1 MESFELQDEL
11 QALQDVDSYAID
23 NESDVSAL
31 DPAAVADLLS
41 SAVDALAHNSDAITD
56 PNVFDAY
63 RSLLKHAAALQGSHM
78 IKILDSISS
87 AYHAQ
92 IEATVR
98 DIDEEDQQT
107 FMAHKMPLEMY
118 AFLLHWFVSAAEK
131 VKTSG
136 DDDAP
141 APVPK
146 ARRGRGGKAATS
158 RSTARKPPEEWSW
171 QDQIPPTLNL
181 ISKVL
186 RMKTQRIWQTSAE
199 RETFINC
206 VVRPVYHITENE
218 QYMKSAEIRRG
229 VYKAIC
235 FAVKHQGHA
244 LAAQISIM
252 QSLQYY
258 EHLSEPLA
266 ECLHVLARD
275 FDHAQLG
282 DEILREI
289 AGKTFSAQ
297 DTKGPRAFSRFLVR
311 FAELAPRQI
320 LKQLALL
327 LAHLDSESYPM
338 RMALVEVIGAII
350 RELADTLENPAAPG
364 GLGGGGGGVA
374 DAGGDREK
382 QLKQINGLYD
392 LLLERTLDLS
402 SYVRVKVL
410 ATMTRLC
417 DCPAKFP
424 QQRLAMARAA
434 VDALEDKASGVRKA
448 AVSLLVRLILTH
460 PYGMYGGF
468 LSETEWKERYEHEAA
483 ILAKMEG
490 EVGKAVE
497 RAEDDDESQAGEEED
512 EGLGEEE
519 EEEGEGGE
527 KRRRKKKT
535 HDDDEMEVDGEDEE
549 DDDDEDAKDE
559 DGDVSM
565 ADSQPNKR
573 RPSKKT
579 KKKARKSELDLAALT
594 NEAAALGALNE
605 NQHLEA
611 KLKKKFC
618 LDALEFI
625 RTVEDGMRTVQK
637 LLASTNKLEVLEAM
651 EFFRVTYEYK
661 FDAAEAGIKKMLHLI
676 WSKDNNA
683 TSEDGRELKSVRSR
697 LLECYRT
704 MYFEPIQNLEP
715 KAQINRIAKNMI
727 EMTYDATLAELTSL
741 EEMMRQL
748 MEEGHIHQDVVS
760 KLWQVYSSERPLP
773 RAQRRGAVIILG
785 MLALAKRSVVAD
797 RVETLV
803 KVGLGD
809 RGKTDLTLARYTC
822 VALQRLNGSAKKV
835 KGSLLDK
842 TLRIDM
848 ENPLFRKL
856 QDAIERPCRTK
867 EWFPMAEQAINTVY
881 ALGERPD
888 ILCGNL
894 IKNLAR
900 RVFGKKPT
908 TASQSQSSQLDKDAD
923 AMDEDEEGGD
933 PDATPQSPSKSQQ
946 SPSKSQ
952 QSPSKSQT
960 NGSKDL
966 GDAFELSQLLFI
978 VGHVAIKQIVFLEL
992 VEREW
997 KRQKHEKEMAAKI
1010 GGTGAPDKSKEQEE
1024 LDQVAGNAE
1033 DEIGERIA
1041 AMREHELLYGS
1052 QSLLATFGPMLV
1064 HICGSPHKFKNRT
1077 LRMAATLAFS
1087 KFLCVSSQFC
1097 EQNHRLLFKIL
1108 ETSKDPSIR
1117 SNIVIALGDVAVS
1130 FSSIIDES
1138 NDELYK
1144 GLRDPDMVVK
1154 KNTLMVLTHLILN
1167 GMVKVKGQMG
1177 EMAKCVEDEDERISD
1192 LAKLFFAELSTKDNA
1207 IYNNLPDVISH
1218 LSVGAH
1224 AIDEEAFQSTM
1235 KYIFTFI
1242 EKEKQ
1247 AENIVEKLCQRF
1259 RLSDDPRQWRDIAF
1273 CLSLL
1278 PFKSERSVKKLIEG
1292 LQFYRDKLHEE
1303 AVYARFQEILTKARS
1318 NKSANKPDAELN
1330 EFEAIL
1336 EENRRQGA
1344 EDQDFEKR
1352 VEGRKA
1358 IAKKR
1363 ATRRTARKKPV
1374 ARNDG
1379 GESD

>member
-1 MESFELQDEL
+1 MSSFELQDEL
-11 QALQDVDSYAID
+11 QAVQDVDAYNFD
-23 NESDVSAL
+23 NEYDVSAL
-31 DPAAVADLLS
+31 DPPSLAALLA
-41 SAVDALAHNSDAITD
+41 SAVDALANSSDAITVPD
-56 PNVFDAY
+56 VFDAY

-98 DIDEEDQQT
+98 DLEDDDPHSAL
-107 FMAHKMPLEMY
+107 AHKTPLEMY

-131 VKTSG
+131 VKSAG
-136 DDDAP
+136 EDDAP

-146 ARRGRGGKAATS
+146 TRRGRGGKAAAS
-158 RSTARKPPEEWSW
+158 RVTARKPAEDWSW
-171 QDQIPPTLNL
+171 QDQVPPTLNL
-181 ISKVL
+181 ISKLL
-186 RMKTQRIWQTSAE
+186 RIKTQRIWQTSAE

-206 VVRPVYHITENE
+206 VLRPVYHITENE
-218 QYMKSAEIRRG
+218 QYMKSVDIRRG
-229 VYKAIC
+229 TYKVIC
-235 FAVKHQGHA
+235 LAVKHQGHA

-258 EHLSEPLA
+258 EHLSEPMA
-266 ECLHVLARD
+266 ECLNILARD
-275 FDHAQLG
+275 FDHPQLG
-282 DEILREI
+282 DDILREI

-311 FAELAPRQI
+311 YAELAPRQL
-320 LKQLALL
+320 LKQLSLL

-338 RMALVEVIGAII
+338 RMALVEIIGGII
-350 RELADTLENPAAPG
+350 RELADSPEND
-364 GLGGGGGGVA
+364 GLGALGAAAAAGIGMGP
-374 DAGGDREK
+374 AGGDRAK
-382 QLKQINGLYD
+382 QLKQINGLYE

-410 ATMTRLC
+410 STLSRLC
-417 DCPAKFP
+417 DGTAKFP

-448 AVSLLVRLILTH
+448 AVSLLVKLILTH
-460 PYGMYGGF
+460 PYNLYGGY
-468 LSETEWKERYEHEAA
+468 LSETDWKEKYEQETA

-497 RAEDDDESQAGEEED
+497 REEGEGSQADGDEED
-512 EGLGEEE
+512 EGIGDEEE
-519 EEEGEGGE
+519 EEE
-527 KRRRKKKT
+527 
-535 HDDDEMEVDGEDEE
+535 DAVDGEKKPRKKRRN
-549 DDDDEDAKDE
+549 DDSMDVDDEDRE
-559 DGDVSM
+559 DDG
-565 ADSQPNKR
+565 ADDSDDPMSDSAPKAHK
-573 RPSKKT
+573 P
-579 KKKARKSELDLAALT
+579 KKKKRKSELDLAALT

-625 RTVEDGMRTVQK
+625 RTVEEGMKTVQK

-704 MYFEPIQNLEP
+704 IYFEPIQNLDP
-715 KAQINRIAKNMI
+715 KQQINRIAKNMI
-727 EMTYDATLAELTSL
+727 EMTYNATLAELTSL

-748 MEEGHIHQDVVS
+748 MEENHINEDVVA
-760 KLWQVYSSERPLP
+760 KLWQVYSSSRPLP
-773 RAQRRGAVIILG
+773 RAQRRGAAIILG

-809 RGKTDLTLARYTC
+809 LGKADLTLARYTC

-842 TLRIDM
+842 SLRIDM
-848 ENPLFRKL
+848 DNPLFRKL
-856 QDAIERPCRTK
+856 QDAVERPCRTK

-888 ILCGNL
+888 VLCGSV
-894 IKNLAR
+894 IKNLTR
-900 RVFGKKPT
+900 RIFTKKPLGNSH
-908 TASQSQSSQLDKDAD
+908 SQSLQLDKGSDLD
-923 AMDEDEEGGD
+923 AMDEDSEEDRENGEA
-933 PDATPQSPSKSQQ
+933 DATQAAPPSPSKSAA
-946 SPSKSQ
+946 SQ
-952 QSPSKSQT
+952 DPT
-960 NGSKDL
+960 ASKDT
-966 GDAFELSQLLFI
+966 GDAFELSQLLFL

-997 KRQKHEKEMAAKI
+997 KRQKHEKEMAAKLN
-1010 GGTGAPDKSKEQEE
+1010 GSTNAQDKKDQEE

-1041 AMREHELLYGS
+1041 GMREHELLYGE

-1077 LRMAATLAFS
+1077 LRMASTLAFS
-1087 KFLCVSSQFC
+1087 KFLCVSSRFC
-1097 EQNHRLLFKIL
+1097 EQHHRLLFKIL
-1108 ETSKDPSIR
+1108 ETSKDPSVR

-1138 NDELYK
+1138 NDELYT

-1259 RLSDDPRQWRDIAF
+1259 RLSDDPRQWRDVAF

-1330 EFEAIL
+1330 EFENIL

-1374 ARNDG
+1374 ARNDD
-1379 GESD
+1379 SD

>member
-1 MESFELQDEL
+1 METFELQDEL
-11 QALQDVDSYAID
+11 QTLQDIDAYVFD

-31 DPAAVADLLS
+31 DARSVAHLLD
-41 SAVDALAHNSDAITD
+41 SAVDALAHSSDNITD
-56 PNVFDAY
+56 PAIFDAY
-63 RSLLKHAAALQGSHM
+63 RSLLKYAAFLQGAHM

-92 IEATVR
+92 LEATVR

-141 APVPK
+141 PASAPK
-146 ARRGRGGKAATS
+146 TKRGRGTKAATS

-181 ISKVL
+181 ISRVL
-186 RMKTQRIWQTSAE
+186 RVKTQRIWQTSAE
-199 RETFINC
+199 REAFINC

-218 QYMKSAEIRRG
+218 QYMRSADIRRG

-235 FAVKHQGHA
+235 LAVKHQGHA

-258 EHLSEPLA
+258 EHLSEPMA
-266 ECLHVLARD
+266 ECLNILARE
-275 FDHAQLG
+275 FDHPQLA

-297 DTKGPRAFSRFLVR
+297 DTKGPRVFSRFLVR
-311 FAELAPRQI
+311 YAELAPRQV
-320 LKQLALL
+320 LKQLSLL

-338 RMALVEVIGAII
+338 RMALVELIGCII
-350 RELADTLENPAAPG
+350 RELADSPENDGLDAVGPAA
-364 GLGGGGGGVA
+364 GV
-374 DAGGDREK
+374 GDGDKAK

-410 ATMTRLC
+410 TTLAKLC
-417 DCPAKFP
+417 DGNAKFP
-424 QQRLAMARAA
+424 QQRLAMTRAA

-460 PYGMYGGF
+460 PYSLYGGY
-468 LSETEWKERYEHEAA
+468 LSEREWKAQYEQDSA
-483 ILAKMEG
+483 ILARMEG

-497 RAEDDDESQAGEEED
+497 REDGEEDSQADGEEAD
-512 EGLGEEE
+512 A
-519 EEEGEGGE
+519 EEGVGRREKHRR
-527 KRRRKKKT
+527 KRRGG
-535 HDDDEMEVDGEDEE
+535 DEMEVDETDDQDEE
-549 DDDDEDAKDE
+549 DEDEDVHMS
-559 DGDVSM
+559 DGSSF
-565 ADSQPNKR
+565 ARIENRRKKR
-573 RPSKKT
+573 KK
-579 KKKARKSELDLAALT
+579 RKSELDLAALT
-594 NEAAALGALNE
+594 DEAAALGALNE

-625 RTVEDGMRTVQK
+625 RTVEEGMKIVQK

-651 EFFRVTYEYK
+651 EFFRVCYEYK
-661 FDAAEAGIKKMLHLI
+661 FDVAEAGIKKMLHLI
-676 WSKDNNA
+676 WTKDNNA

-697 LLECYRT
+697 LLECYRS
-704 MYFEPIQNLEP
+704 MYFEPVLNLDP
-715 KAQINRIAKNMI
+715 KQQVNRIAKNMI

-748 MEEGHIHQDVVS
+748 MEEGHIHEDVVN
-760 KLWQVYSSERPLP
+760 KLWQVYSEYELSPSGRGRSGRPLP
-773 RAQRRGAVIILG
+773 REQRRGAVIVLG
-785 MLALAKRSVVAD
+785 MLALAKRS
-797 RVETLV
+797 
-803 KVGLGD
+803 
-809 RGKTDLTLARYTC
+809 TDLTLARYTC

-848 ENPLFRKL
+848 ESPLFRKL
-856 QDAIERPCRTK
+856 QEAIEWPCRSK

-888 ILCGNL
+888 ILCNNL
-894 IKNLAR
+894 IRNLAR

-908 TASQSQSSQLDKDAD
+908 TPSQSHGPLDKDTD
-923 AMDEDEEGGD
+923 AMSEDDERQDVDYDVTTESAS
-933 PDATPQSPSKSQQ
+933 PAKSPLQSG
-946 SPSKSQ
+946 
-952 QSPSKSQT
+952 
-960 NGSKDL
+960 GSKDM
-966 GDAFELSQLLFI
+966 GDAFELSQLLFV
-978 VGHVAIKQIVFLEL
+978 VGHVAIKQIIFLEL

-1041 AMREHELLYGS
+1041 AMREHELLFGS

-1097 EQNHRLLFKIL
+1097 EQNHRLLFKLL

-1117 SNIVIALGDVAVS
+1117 SNIVIALGDIAVS

-1144 GLRDPDMVVK
+1144 GLSDSDLIVK

-1177 EMAKCVEDEDERISD
+1177 EMAKCIEDEDERISD

-1224 AIDEEAFQSTM
+1224 AIDEEVFQSTM

-1278 PFKSERSVKKLIEG
+1278 PFKSERSVKKLMEG

-1303 AVYARFQEILTKARS
+1303 AVYTRFQEILTKARA
-1318 NKSANKPDAELN
+1318 NKSPNKPDAELN
-1330 EFEAIL
+1330 EFETML
-1336 EENRRQGA
+1336 EESRRQGA
-1344 EDQDFEKR
+1344 EDQDFEKT
-1352 VEGRKA
+1352 VQGRKA

-1363 ATRRTARKKPV
+1363 ATRRTIRKKPAA
-1374 ARNDG
+1374 ARLEGNDS
-1379 GESD
+1379 E

>member
-1 MESFELQDEL
+1 MDEFELQDEL
-11 QALQDVDSYAID
+11 QALQDVDSYSFD
-23 NESDVSAL
+23 NETDVSAL
-31 DPAAVADLLS
+31 HPSDVADLLS

-56 PNVFDAY
+56 PAVFDAY

-92 IEATVR
+92 IEATAP
-98 DIDEEDQQT
+98 DTEIDDPQP
-107 FMAHKMPLEMY
+107 ALSHKMALEMY
-118 AFLLHWFVSAAEK
+118 AFLLNWFVTAAEK

-136 DDDAP
+136 DDDASAP
-141 APVPK
+141 APK
-146 ARRGRGGKAATS
+146 ARRGRGGKAAAS
-158 RSTARKPPEEWSW
+158 RATARKQPAAEEWSW

-181 ISKVL
+181 ISKML
-186 RMKTQRIWQTSAE
+186 RLKTQKIWQTSAE

-206 VVRPVYHITENE
+206 VVRPVYHVTENE
-218 QYMKSAEIRRG
+218 QYMKSADIRRG

-235 FAVKHQGHA
+235 LAVKHQGHA

-258 EHLSEPLA
+258 EHLSEPMA
-266 ECLHVLARD
+266 ECLNILARD
-275 FDHAQLG
+275 FDHPQLG
-282 DEILREI
+282 DDILREI

-297 DTKGPRAFSRFLVR
+297 DTKGPRAFSRFLIR
-311 FAELAPRQI
+311 YAELAPR
-320 LKQLALL
+320 LVLRQLSLL

-350 RELADTLENPAAPG
+350 RELAESPEND
-364 GLGGGGGGVA
+364 GLGAVGAAAAAAAGLGP
-374 DAGGDREK
+374 AGGDRAK

-410 ATMTRLC
+410 TTLARLC
-417 DCPAKFP
+417 DGTAKFP
-424 QQRLAMARAA
+424 QQRLAMTRAA

-468 LSETEWKERYEHEAA
+468 LSETEWKERYEQESAV
-483 ILAKMEG
+483 LAKMEG

-497 RAEDDDESQAGEEED
+497 RPEGEEDSQTEEED
-512 EGLGEEE
+512 EGVGSDEED
-519 EEEGEGGE
+519 GSQ
-527 KRRRKKKT
+527 KKKPKKER
-535 HDDDEMEVDGEDEE
+535 DADSMEVDGDEHQDEDEDDPMSG
-549 DDDDEDAKDE
+549 DDDDENGAPKKR
-559 DGDVSM
+559 
-565 ADSQPNKR
+565 AKR
-573 RPSKKT
+573 RRSK
-579 KKKARKSELDLAALT
+579 RKSELDLAALT

-611 KLKKKFC
+611 RLKKKFC

-651 EFFRVTYEYK
+651 EFFRVTFEYK

-683 TSEDGRELKSVRSR
+683 TAEDGRELKSVRSR

-704 MYFEPIQNLEP
+704 MYFEPILNLDP
-715 KAQINRIAKNMI
+715 KSQINRIAKNMI

-748 MEEGHIHQDVVS
+748 MEEGHIHEDVVA

-803 KVGLGD
+803 KVGLGE

-842 TLRIDM
+842 SLRIDM
-848 ENPLFRKL
+848 DNALFRKL
-856 QDAIERPCRTK
+856 QDAVERPCRSK

-888 ILCGNL
+888 VLCGAL

-900 RVFGKKPT
+900 RVFGKKPAGGGGGV
-908 TASQSQSSQLDKDAD
+908 TASVSQDTPLDKDPD
-923 AMDEDEEGGD
+923 AMDEDED
-933 PDATPQSPSKSQQ
+933 DDDVVPPSSPLKSPSKSAASQ
-946 SPSKSQ
+946 SQSQ
-952 QSPSKSQT
+952 ASA
-960 NGSKDL
+960 SKDT
-966 GDAFELSQLLFI
+966 GDAFELSQLLFV

-997 KRQKHEKEMAAKI
+997 KRQKHEKELGSLGHAAAKAS
-1010 GGTGAPDKSKEQEE
+1010 GTGAQDKSKEQEE

-1041 AMREHELLYGS
+1041 AMREQELLYGPE
-1052 QSLLATFGPMLV
+1052 SLLATFGPMLV

-1087 KFLCVSSQFC
+1087 KFLCVSSHFC
-1097 EQNHRLLFKIL
+1097 EQHHRLLFKIL
-1108 ETSKDPSIR
+1108 ETSKDASIR

-1138 NDELYK
+1138 NDELYT
-1144 GLRDPDMVVK
+1144 GLRDPDLVVK

-1303 AVYARFQEILTKARS
+1303 AVYARFQEILTKARQ

-1336 EENRRQGA
+1336 EESRRQGA

-1363 ATRRTARKKPV
+1363 ATRRSEYLFRTSF
-1374 ARNDG
+1374 NG
-1379 GESD
+1379 ST

>member
-1 MESFELQDEL
+1 MDNFELQEEL
-11 QALQDVDSYAID
+11 QAIQDVDHYSFD
-23 NESDVSAL
+23 NESDLSSA
-31 DPAAVADLLS
+31 DARDINHLLE
-41 SAVDALAHNSDAITD
+41 SAVDALAHSSDNITD
-56 PNVFDAY
+56 PAVFDAY

-87 AYHAQ
+87 AYHSQ
-92 IEATVR
+92 LESTVR
-98 DIDEEDQQT
+98 DIDEEEQQT
-107 FMAHKMPLEMY
+107 FMVHKAPLEMY
-118 AFLLHWFVSAAEK
+118 AFLLNWFVSAAEK

-136 DDDAP
+136 EDDAP
-141 APVPK
+141 ALAPK
-146 ARRGRGGKAATS
+146 ARRGRGGKAAAS
-158 RSTARKPPEEWSW
+158 RAAARKPSEEWSW

-181 ISKVL
+181 VSKVL

-218 QYMKSAEIRRG
+218 QYMKSADIRRG

-235 FAVKHQGHA
+235 LAVKHQGHA

-258 EHLSEPLA
+258 EHLSEPMA
-266 ECLHVLARD
+266 ECLNILARE

-311 FAELAPRQI
+311 YAELAPRQV
-320 LKQLALL
+320 LKQLSLL

-350 RELADTLENPAAPG
+350 RELAESPENDGLDGPG
-364 GLGGGGGGVA
+364 PGVDKA
-374 DAGGDREK
+374 K

-410 ATMTRLC
+410 STLAKLC
-417 DCPAKFP
+417 DGTAKFP
-424 QQRLAMARAA
+424 QQRLAMTRAA

-460 PYGMYGGF
+460 PYGVYGGF
-468 LSETEWKERYEHEAA
+468 LSETEWKERYEQESA

-497 RAEDDDESQAGEEED
+497 REDGEDGSQAGDEDEED
-512 EGLGEEE
+512 EGVGEDEDE
-519 EEEGEGGE
+519 DMDGEDGGR
-527 KRRRKKKT
+527 KKRKKKRRN
-535 HDDDEMEVDGEDEE
+535 DDEMEVDDEGEEEDVGEDE
-549 DDDDEDAKDE
+549 DARMS
-559 DGDVSM
+559 DGSS
-565 ADSQPNKR
+565 APKPR
-573 RPSKKT
+573 RGKTKT
-579 KKKARKSELDLAALT
+579 KKKRKSELDLAALT

-625 RTVEDGMRTVQK
+625 RTVEEGMKTVQK

-704 MYFEPIQNLEP
+704 MYFEPVMNLEP
-715 KAQINRIAKNMI
+715 KAQVNRIAKNMI
-727 EMTYDATLAELTSL
+727 EMTYNATLAELTSL

-748 MEEGHIHQDVVS
+748 MEEGHIHEDVVN

-773 RAQRRGAVIILG
+773 RMQRRGAVIILG

-822 VALQRLNGSAKKV
+822 VALQRLNGSVKKV

-848 ENPLFRKL
+848 DNPLFRKL

-894 IKNLAR
+894 IKNLTK

-908 TASQSQSSQLDKDAD
+908 VSPSQSETQIDKEKDPD
-923 AMDEDEEGGD
+923 AMDEDDEREKVD
-933 PDATPQSPSKSQQ
+933 SDASQQ
-946 SPSKSQ
+946 PPASPTKPSQ
-952 QSPSKSQT
+952 
-960 NGSKDL
+960 GGGIKDA
-966 GDAFELSQLLFI
+966 GDAFELSQLLFV

-997 KRQKHEKEMAAKI
+997 KRQKHEKELAAKI
-1010 GGTGAPDKSKEQEE
+1010 GGASTADKSKEQEE

-1041 AMREHELLYGS
+1041 AMREQELLYGS

-1087 KFLCVSSQFC
+1087 KFLCVSSAFC

-1259 RLSDDPRQWRDIAF
+1259 RLSEDPRQWRDIAF

-1278 PFKSERSVKKLIEG
+1278 PFKSERSVKKLMEG
-1292 LQFYRDKLHEE
+1292 LQYYRDKLHEE

-1330 EFEAIL
+1330 EFEAML

-1344 EDQDFEKR
+1344 EDQDFEKS
-1352 VEGRKA
+1352 VQGRKA

-1363 ATRRTARKKPV
+1363 ATRRTATRKKPA
-1374 ARNDG
+1374 ARHDG

>member
-11 QALQDVDSYAID
+11 QALQDVASYAID
-23 NESDVSAL
+23 NEHDLSDDPGAVS
-31 DPAAVADLLS
+31 DLLD
-41 SAVDALAHNSDAITD
+41 SAVDALANSSDNITN
-56 PNVFDAY
+56 PAVFDAY
-63 RSLLKHAAALQGSHM
+63 RSLLKHAAALQGAHM
-78 IKILDSISS
+78 IKILDSLSS
-87 AYHAQ
+87 AYLAHLD
-92 IEATVR
+92 ATVR

-107 FMAHKMPLEMY
+107 CIAAHKMPLEMY
-118 AFLLHWFVSAAEK
+118 AFLLSWFVTAAEK
-131 VKTSG
+131 VKTAG

-141 APVPK
+141 APAPK
-146 ARRGRGGKAATS
+146 ARRGRGGKAAAS
-158 RSTARKPPEEWSW
+158 RTTTRTKPTEDWSW
-171 QDQIPPTLNL
+171 QNQIPPTLNL

-186 RMKTQRIWQTSAE
+186 RMKSQKIWQASAE
-199 RETFINC
+199 KETFINC
-206 VVRPVYHITENE
+206 VVRPVYYIIENE
-218 QYMKSAEIRRG
+218 QYMKSADIRRG

-235 FAVKHQGHA
+235 LAVKHQSHA

-266 ECLHVLARD
+266 ECLAILSRD
-275 FDHAQLG
+275 FDHPQLG

-311 FAELAPRQI
+311 YAELSPRQV
-320 LKQLALL
+320 LKQLSLL
-327 LAHLDSESYPM
+327 LSHLDSESYPM
-338 RMALVEVIGAII
+338 RMALVEVIGTII
-350 RELADTLENPAAPG
+350 RELAESAEDGAGA
-364 GLGGGGGGVA
+364 GGGA
-374 DAGGDREK
+374 DAGDGVGVGVAGGDK
-382 QLKQINGLYD
+382 QKVMKQVNGLYE

-410 ATMTRLC
+410 ATLARLC
-417 DCPAKFP
+417 DNTAKFP

-434 VDALEDKASGVRKA
+434 VDALEDKAAGVRKA
-448 AVSLLVRLILTH
+448 AVAILVKLILTH
-460 PYGMYGGF
+460 PYGLYGGL
-468 LSETEWKERYEHEAA
+468 LSETEWRERYEQESA

-497 RAEDDDESQAGEEED
+497 RAEGEDGSQVDEEED
-512 EGLGEEE
+512 EEDV
-519 EEEGEGGE
+519 
-527 KRRRKKKT
+527 KKKSRKKKRRN
-535 HDDDEMEVDGEDEE
+535 DDE
-549 DDDDEDAKDE
+549 DDDDEMDVDGEEEEDDE
-559 DGDVSM
+559 EEEENNDDEEDEEGDVTM
-565 ADSQPNKR
+565 ADGSPRKKR
-573 RPSKKT
+573 ARRKK
-579 KKKARKSELDLAALT
+579 RKSELDLEALT
-594 NEAAALGALNE
+594 NEAAALGALNT
-605 NQHLEA
+605 NQHIQA
-611 KLKKKFC
+611 KLTKKFC

-625 RTVEDGMRTVQK
+625 RTVEDGMRVAQK

-651 EFFRVTYEYK
+651 EFFRVTYEYR
-661 FDAAEAGIKKMLHLI
+661 FDGAEAGIKKMLHLI

-704 MYFEPIQNLEP
+704 IYFEPVQNLDP
-715 KAQINRIAKNMI
+715 KQQINRIAKNMI
-727 EMTYDATLAELTSL
+727 KMTYEATLAELTSL

-748 MEEGHIHQDVVS
+748 MDEGHIHEDIVA

-773 RAQRRGAVIILG
+773 RAQRRGAVIVLG

-809 RGKTDLTLARYTC
+809 RGKTDVTLARYTC

-856 QDAIERPCRTK
+856 RDTVERPCRTK

-888 ILCGNL
+888 VLCGAL
-894 IKNLAR
+894 IKSLAR
-900 RVFGKKPT
+900 RVFAKSAAGGDGIAAS
-908 TASQSQSSQLDKDAD
+908 ASQVQVDKDPD
-923 AMDEDEEGGD
+923 AMDEDEDSVD
-933 PDATPQSPSKSQQ
+933 PDATQMSPTKASSQGG
-946 SPSKSQ
+946 
-952 QSPSKSQT
+952 T
-960 NGSKDL
+960 GKDS

-1010 GGTGAPDKSKEQEE
+1010 GGAGTPNKAKDQEE

-1144 GLRDPDMVVK
+1144 GLRDPDIVVK

-1192 LAKLFFAELSTKDNA
+1192 LAKMFFSELSTKDNA

-1259 RLSDDPRQWRDIAF
+1259 RLSDEPRQWRDIAF

-1292 LQFYRDKLHEE
+1292 LQFYRDKLHDE

-1330 EFEAIL
+1330 EFESIL

-1352 VEGRKA
+1352 VQGRKA

-1374 ARNDG
+1374 AQQDAD
-1379 GESD
+1379 SD

>member
-11 QALQDVDSYAID
+11 QALQDVAAYFID
-23 NESDVSAL
+23 NEHDLSADPTAVS
-31 DPAAVADLLS
+31 DLLD
-41 SAVDALAHNSDAITD
+41 SAVDALANSSDNITH
-56 PNVFDAY
+56 PEVFDAY
-63 RSLLKHAAALQGSHM
+63 RSLLKHAAALQGAHM
-78 IKILDSISS
+78 IKILDSLSS
-87 AYHAQ
+87 AYLAHLD
-92 IEATVR
+92 ATVR

-107 FMAHKMPLEMY
+107 CIAAHKMPLEMY
-118 AFLLHWFVSAAEK
+118 AFLLSWFVTAAEK
-131 VKTSG
+131 VKTAG

-141 APVPK
+141 APAPK
-146 ARRGRGGKAATS
+146 ARRGRGGKVAAS
-158 RSTARKPPEEWSW
+158 RSTARTKPAEDWSW
-171 QDQIPPTLNL
+171 QNQIPPTLNL
-181 ISKVL
+181 ISKIL
-186 RMKTQRIWQTSAE
+186 RMKSQKIWQTSAE

-206 VVRPVYHITENE
+206 VVRPVYYIIENE
-218 QYMKSAEIRRG
+218 QYMKSADIRRG

-235 FAVKHQGHA
+235 LAVKHQSHA

-266 ECLHVLARD
+266 ECLAALARD
-275 FDHAQLG
+275 FDHSQLG

-311 FAELAPRQI
+311 YAELAPRQV
-320 LKQLALL
+320 LKQLSLL
-327 LAHLDSESYPM
+327 LSHLDSESYPM
-338 RMALVEVIGAII
+338 RMALVEVIGTII
-350 RELADTLENPAAPG
+350 RELAESADGSTG
-364 GLGGGGGGVA
+364 TDA
-374 DAGGDREK
+374 DAGDGGNGLGLAGGDKEK
-382 QLKQINGLYD
+382 VMKQVNGLYE

-410 ATMTRLC
+410 ATLARLC
-417 DCPAKFP
+417 DNTAKFP
-424 QQRLAMARAA
+424 QQRLAMSRAA
-434 VDALEDKASGVRKA
+434 VDALEDKAAGVRKG
-448 AVSLLVRLILTH
+448 AVALLVRLILTH
-460 PYGMYGGF
+460 PYGIFGGL
-468 LSETEWKERYEHEAA
+468 LSETEWRERYEQESAV
-483 ILAKMEG
+483 LAKMEG

-497 RAEDDDESQAGEEED
+497 RTEGEDGSQADEEDEEED
-512 EGLGEEE
+512 
-519 EEEGEGGE
+519 GGKKTQKK
-527 KRRRKKKT
+527 KRR
-535 HDDDEMEVDGEDEE
+535 DDEMDVDDEDEE
-549 DDDDEDAKDE
+549 DEDEEDEE
-559 DGDVSM
+559 DGEGDVPMS
-565 ADSQPNKR
+565 DSSPRKKR
-573 RPSKKT
+573 ARRKK
-579 KKKARKSELDLAALT
+579 RKSELDLEALT
-594 NEAAALGALNE
+594 NEAAALGALNT
-605 NQHLEA
+605 NQHIQA
-611 KLKKKFC
+611 KLTKKFC

-625 RTVEDGMRTVQK
+625 RTVEDGMRTAQK

-651 EFFRVTYEYK
+651 EFFRVTYEYR
-661 FDAAEAGIKKMLHLI
+661 FDGAEAGIKRMLHLI

-683 TSEDGRELKSVRSR
+683 TSEDGREVKSVRSR

-704 MYFEPIQNLEP
+704 IYFEPVQNLDP
-715 KAQINRIAKNMI
+715 KQQINRIAKHMI

-748 MEEGHIHQDVVS
+748 MDEGHIHEDIVA

-809 RGKTDLTLARYTC
+809 RGKSDLTLARYTC

-856 QDAIERPCRTK
+856 RDTVERPCRTK

-888 ILCGNL
+888 VLCGAL
-894 IKNLAR
+894 IKSLAR
-900 RVFGKKPT
+900 RVFEKKPAAGGDEIV
-908 TASQSQSSQLDKDAD
+908 ASASHPQMDRDPD
-923 AMDEDEEGGD
+923 AMDEDEDRID
-933 PDATPQSPSKSQQ
+933 PDATQMSPTKASSQ
-946 SPSKSQ
+946 
-952 QSPSKSQT
+952 
-960 NGSKDL
+960 GGASKDL

-997 KRQKHEKEMAAKI
+997 KRQKHEKEMGGAAAKI
-1010 GGTGAPDKSKEQEE
+1010 GGAGTPNKAKEQEE

-1108 ETSKDPSIR
+1108 ETSKDPSVR

-1144 GLRDPDMVVK
+1144 GLSDPDMVVK

-1192 LAKLFFAELSTKDNA
+1192 LAKMFFKELSTKDNA

-1259 RLSDDPRQWRDIAF
+1259 RLSEEPRQWRDIAF

-1278 PFKSERSVKKLIEG
+1278 PFKSDRSVKKLIEG
-1292 LQFYRDKLHEE
+1292 LQFYRDKLHDET
-1303 AVYARFQEILTKARS
+1303 VYARFQEILTKARS

-1330 EFEAIL
+1330 EFESVRPA
-1336 EENRRQGA
+1336 RSS
-1344 EDQDFEKR
+1344 
-1352 VEGRKA
+1352 VSSWVVGR
-1358 IAKKR
+1358 
-1363 ATRRTARKKPV
+1363 
-1374 ARNDG
+1374 
-1379 GESD
+1379 